1 MILRSLLATALIAV
15 GLFAFGWPNGDTFA
29 SPPSSA
35 ASPSLPKPLRLA
47 PFKERLAAAQSVKVQ
62 TAILGIELDSTLE
75 SAHSKLDSL
84 GHSTA
89 RPVDEV
95 DEEAA
100 KRSEGEHKMS
110 WQLAKTDYGSVFVK
124 ADEKERITYIAA
136 YLRPGKELPFDK
148 IGQLEKAPVLTDRV
162 VAWDVVRPNRPLI
175 RVVARGSERKANSIT
190 MFIVKRPRTD

>member
-1 MILRSLLATALIAV
+1 VILRSLLPTALIVV
-15 GLFAFGWPNGDTFA
+15 GLFGFALPNGETSA
-29 SPPSSA
+29 SPPSA
-35 ASPSLPKPLRLA
+35 TVSPSLSAPSKLA

-62 TAILGIELDSTLE
+62 MAIFGIELDSTLE

-84 GHSTA
+84 GQFTA
-89 RPVDEV
+89 RPEV
-95 DEEAA
+95 SEAA
-100 KRSEGEHKMS
+100 KESEDKHKVS

-136 YLRPGKELPFDK
+136 YLRPGKEVPFDK